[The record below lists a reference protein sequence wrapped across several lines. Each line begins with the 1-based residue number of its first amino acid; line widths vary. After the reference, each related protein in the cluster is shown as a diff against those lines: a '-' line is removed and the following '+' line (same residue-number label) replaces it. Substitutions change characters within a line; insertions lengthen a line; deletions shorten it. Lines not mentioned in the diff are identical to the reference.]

1 MRETPEDLKAL
12 GITYR
17 LTDYKALMKEAERL
31 ALELDDARNA
41 APKSPQITGM
51 PHSGNQTTLD
61 LQMEIIEAAEKR
73 FFAARDRAL
82 TRLEEIEDKIDS
94 LDDPQ
99 LRRVLYF
106 RHVYRLNWYEVAE
119 KMHYSKS
126 SVQRFHRQALKELEG
141 KDGKGII

>member
-41 APKSPQITGM
+41 TPKSPQITGM

-61 LQMEIIEAAEKR
+61 LQMEIIEIR
-73 FFAARDRAL
+73 
-82 TRLEEIEDKIDS
+82 
-94 LDDPQ
+94 
-99 LRRVLYF
+99 
-106 RHVYRLNWYEVAE
+106 
-119 KMHYSKS
+119 S
-126 SVQRFHRQALKELEG
+126 SAGCFTSG
-141 KDGKGII
+141 TFIG

>member
-1 MRETPEDLKAL
+1 
-12 GITYR
+12 
-17 LTDYKALMKEAERL
+17 
-31 ALELDDARNA
+31 
-41 APKSPQITGM
+41 M
-51 PHSGNQTTLD
+51 PFKYHQ
-61 LQMEIIEAAEKR
+61 
-73 FFAARDRAL
+73 
-82 TRLEEIEDKIDS
+82 EIEDKIDS
-94 LDDPQ
+94 LEDPQ